1 MSNTRRA
8 MHRILLCILTTSV
21 LVFLV
26 PFETTAKVFLSRE
39 EAMEKAFCAGARFDR
54 ETIFPSPAQ
63 VKRAQ
68 DLAGTGVTL
77 TGAPLT
83 RYIVMQKGAVAGFA
97 YLDTHKVRTLRQTV
111 MVFVTTSGA
120 LNRIDILTFG
130 EPQEYMARKIWLQ
143 QFPDR
148 KLDDELNIG
157 RKIHG
162 MSGATLTAHA
172 VTDASRRVLALHAAL
187 EEDGTEKESTP

>member
-1 MSNTRRA
+1 MYTVRHA
-8 MHRILLCILTTSV
+8 MHRAFLCALTTSA
-21 LVFLV
+21 LVVLV
-26 PFETTAKVFLSRE
+26 PFETAAKVFLSRE
-39 EAMEKAFCAGARFDR
+39 EAMEKTYGADALFNR

-63 VKRAQ
+63 VKKARG
-68 DLAGTGVTL
+68 LAGGGVSL

-83 RYIVMQKGAVAGFA
+83 RYVVMRMGAVAGFA
-97 YLDTHKVRTLRQTV
+97 YLDTHKVRTLRQTI
-111 MVFVTTSGA
+111 MVFVTTAGA
-120 LNRIDILTFG
+120 LNKIEILTFG

-157 RKIHG
+157 KKIHG

-187 EEDGTEKESTP
+187 EEDETEKESSP